1 MRPSQQWWALADWRP
16 QWATAKTQQQ
26 LIIVMKEYRQT
37 RGCRNLEQY
46 PSFRR
51 DIYNPPP
58 QLPPLK
64 KQQHCKDMSE
74 RQLWSVGLIWP
85 EDNKIVT
92 FYLSWLLVIGVS
104 QNKLHLQVQQVNSHC
119 IEVFFFL
126 FRFIGRQFIL
136 ITWKGNYF

>member
-1 MRPSQQWWALADWRP
+1 
-16 QWATAKTQQQ
+16 
-26 LIIVMKEYRQT
+26 
-37 RGCRNLEQY
+37 
-46 PSFRR
+46 
-51 DIYNPPP
+51 
-58 QLPPLK
+58 
-64 KQQHCKDMSE
+64 MSE